1 MQKYCKHFE
10 AEKIGLAELVH
21 LNEERLQKLGLP
33 MGPRLRL
40 LQEAKNLAAMM
51 NGTGCGKAV
60 PSGATGRDI
69 GGGGGGKQSAPAGN
83 GVQDTFNIYAVV

>member
-40 LQEAKNLAAMM
+40 LQEAKNLAAVM
-51 NGTGCGKAV
+51 NGGVAGTGNGKMT
-60 PSGATGRDI
+60 TGTA
-69 GGGGGGKQSAPAGN
+69 GHNGSKSAPQSGGA
-83 GVQDTFNIYAVV
+83 VQDSFNIYAVV